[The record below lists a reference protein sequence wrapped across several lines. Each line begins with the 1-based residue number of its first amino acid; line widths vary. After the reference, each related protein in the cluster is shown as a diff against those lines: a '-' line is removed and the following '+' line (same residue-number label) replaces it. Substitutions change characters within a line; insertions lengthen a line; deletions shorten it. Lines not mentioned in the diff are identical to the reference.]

1 MKQLIALTLILFFSL
16 SSLSQN
22 KKFTYFQF
30 DISAAIR
37 GNPDEGV
44 KDQYTQKKGSWLIPD
59 GVGTKLGYGLHHKQW
74 IALGMHTGIN
84 WEWTD
89 KLVVAPVFANFKLSP
104 KVGADTRITLQL
116 GYGKAIA
123 LGRGS
128 LMGEYKK
135 ASLGVQTGD
144 DVIIFVEVNHYTI
157 PIYKQ
162 RYSGNISLGIA
173 LVTF

>member
-1 MKQLIALTLILFFSL
+1 MMRLVALTLFLFLSL
-16 SSLSQN
+16 SASSQN

-30 DISAAIR
+30 DLSAAIR
-37 GNPDEGV
+37 GNPDASAV
-44 KDQYTQKKGSWLIPD
+44 DQYTQKKGSWLIPD
-59 GVGTKLGYGLHHKQW
+59 GLGTKFGYGIHHKEW
-74 IALGMHTGIN
+74 IALGVHTGIN

-104 KVGADTRITLQL
+104 KVGEDTRITLQL
-116 GYGKAIA
+116 GYGKAIV

-135 ASLGVQTGD
+135 ASIGIQTVD
-144 DVIIFVEVNHYTI
+144 DLILFIELNHYSL
-157 PIYKQ
+157 PMYKQ
-162 RYSGNISLGIA
+162 RDSGNISLGIA